1 MMEIHIDNI
10 TEKDIEK
17 LLPGDVV
24 YIKSIDSLGDKYE
37 DMAARWETITKERG
51 AHIVVS
57 EEPALDTRKYVSNTD
72 MSEIVMALL
81 RSVSDNE
88 KRKREAILRRN
99 KEAIEIA
106 KKNGVQFGIPE
117 HPLPKNFKNIVAM
130 WRTGELTIRE
140 AAKKCDMP
148 KSSFYDKARKY
159 G

>member
-1 MMEIHIDNI
+1 MEIHIDKI
-10 TEKDIEK
+10 TENDIEK

-37 DMAARWETITKERG
+37 DMAVRWETITKEKG

-57 EEPALDTRKYVSNTD
+57 EEPTLDTRKYKNGSD
-72 MSEIVMALL
+72 MSKVVLAVL
-81 RSVSDNE
+81 RSVSENE
-88 KRKREAILRRN
+88 KQKHEAVLRRN

-117 HPLPKNFKNIVAM
+117 HPLPENFKNIVAM

-148 KSSFYDKARKY
+148 KSTFYDKARKY